1 MKQRTLSPTTRRK
14 KSTRKS
20 NKSKSGAYAVIAA
33 NFDTTEA
40 FSKPREPKRI
50 DSVTGDS
57 DEEETEQDA
66 QPKVNSDK
74 KQNLDKV
81 SQFTYLH
88 HNNQYF

>member
-1 MKQRTLSPTTRRK
+1 MINQKQISGDVKSRTLSPTTRRK

-20 NKSKSGAYAVIAA
+20 KKSKSGAYAVIAA
-33 NFDTTEA
+33 NFDSSEA

-57 DEEETEQDA
+57 DDEEKEEDA
-66 QPKVNSDK
+66 QPKTSSNK

-81 SQFTYLH
+81 S
-88 HNNQYF
+88 